1 MTGVQDPQRSGD
13 SSGESHKQRIDREL
27 MELLNELRV
36 ALPGVQFLFA
46 FLLVVP
52 FQQRGA
58 DLTDFQ
64 RDVYFATLLA
74 AAVATGLLIAPA
86 AQHRVL
92 FRQHDKEALLR
103 RSNRSAFLS
112 LTVLALAIA
121 GAVLLVTDR
130 RRRGCPA
137 ALVVDRRPALEAR
150 ARPSGRPGRLTAHVP
165 GGGRPR
171 AVQMASGS
179 SCSEKRSTASPLP
192 SPALPSRAAHPGLP
206 IPVWPRTLRRAD
218 DTSGHRGRAT

>member
-1 MTGVQDPQRSGD
+1 MTDVRSSQRSED
-13 SSGESHKQRIDREL
+13 SSGESRKERIDREL

-52 FQQRGA
+52 FQQRGTQ
-58 DLTDFQ
+58 LTDFQ

-103 RSNRSAFLS
+103 RSNRSAFLG
-112 LTVLALAIA
+112 LTVLALAIV
-121 GAVLLVTDR
+121 GAILLVTDV
-130 RRRGCPA
+130 
-137 ALVVDRRPALEAR
+137 LFD
-150 ARPSGRPGRLTAHVP
+150 LTLAW
-165 GGGRPR
+165 
-171 AVQMASGS
+171 
-179 SCSEKRSTASPLP
+179 STAAVVG
-192 SPALPSRAAHPGLP
+192 ALLVWWWIAVPYWKRAHNEQ
-206 IPVWPRTLRRAD
+206 D
-218 DTSGHRGRAT
+218 D

>member
-1 MTGVQDPQRSGD
+1 MTDVRSPQRSGD
-13 SSGESHKQRIDREL
+13 SSGESRKERIDREL

-58 DLTDFQ
+58 QLTDFQ

-103 RSNRSAFLS
+103 RSNRSAFLG
-112 LTVLALAIA
+112 LTVLALAIV
-121 GAVLLVTDR
+121 GAILLVTDVLFDLTLAWSTAAVV
-130 RRRGCPA
+130 A
-137 ALVVDRRPALEAR
+137 ALLAWWWIAVPYWKR
-150 ARPSGRPGRLTAHVP
+150 AHNE
-165 GGGRPR
+165 
-171 AVQMASGS
+171 Q
-179 SCSEKRSTASPLP
+179 
-192 SPALPSRAAHPGLP
+192 
-206 IPVWPRTLRRAD
+206 D
-218 DTSGHRGRAT
+218 DPDD